1 MRRLPLWVGLL
12 LMLFNLSATAGIN
25 EDLNKYFNAL
35 GLSSNITAPHAYQ
48 GQTAGF
54 YTGGSVFARNSVR
67 NVQIAEVDL
76 PSFRSGCGGIDLFT
90 GGFSFINS
98 QELVNSM
105 KNILNNT
112 VGYAFNLALE
122 SATPEIA
129 NAMKY
134 MNTLAAGVNHLNI
147 NSCETAAGLVGS
159 LWPRTHEAQQQICQD
174 IGSTQGIFSDYAAAR
189 QGCGSGG
196 QLVAT
201 LNRAQGPY
209 KNLVLKNVN
218 VAWKALQ
225 QNSFLRSDSA
235 LAEFFMSLSGT
246 VIFNNPGNNDT
257 SSQQYKVLASLA
269 GDHSLLKALLHG
281 GQARIY
287 HCDDTR
293 SESCLNPTLQSV
305 MISPHNALGAQVKS
319 LLDSMVNKI
328 YTDTPLSDTEVG
340 LLNATRLPVYKM
352 LNVQAAFVG
361 AKSVLDVIDYADV
374 IATDILFQYLE
385 ESLSV
390 IRTSSTSLPYPEA
403 LMSSF
408 FQGISLARASIQEAK
423 QSAYTQVTL
432 AAQLIQQTEALEQML
447 AGSLSSQL
455 NNTLQWATTLRQS

>member
-1 MRRLPLWVGLL
+1 MRRSSL
-12 LMLFNLSATAGIN
+12 LMSLCVMLLSLPATAGIN

-35 GLSSNITAPHAYQ
+35 GFSSNITAPHAYQ

-134 MNTLAAGVNHLNI
+134 MNTIAADVNRLNI

-159 LWPRTHEAQQQICQD
+159 VWPRTHEAQQQICQD
-174 IGSTQGIFSDYAAAR
+174 IGSTQGIFTDYAAAR
-189 QGCGSGG
+189 QGCGSAG
-196 QLVAT
+196 QLAAT

-225 QNSFLRSDSA
+225 QNGFLRSDSA

-287 HCDDTR
+287 RCDDSR
-293 SESCLNPTLQSV
+293 PEGCLNPILQSV
-305 MISPHNALGAQVKS
+305 TISPHNALGAQVKN
-319 LLDSMVNKI
+319 LLESMVNKI
-328 YTDTPLSDTEVG
+328 YTDTALSSAEIG

-361 AKSVLDVIDYADV
+361 AKSVLDVVDYADV
-374 IATDILFQYLE
+374 IATDILFQYLD

-390 IRTSSTSLPYPEA
+390 IRTSSTSLPYPDA
-403 LMSSF
+403 IMSPF
-408 FQGISLARASIQEAK
+408 FQGISLARASVHEAK
-423 QSAYTQVTL
+423 QSAFAQVTL

-455 NNTLQWATTLRQS
+455 NNTLQWASTLRQS

>member
-1 MRRLPLWVGLL
+1 LSRFTFLLSVGVFFTLL
-12 LMLFNLSATAGIN
+12 SPQAVAGIN
-25 EDLNKYFNAL
+25 EDLGSYFKAL
-35 GLSSNITAPHAYQ
+35 GFSSNITAPHAYQ

-67 NVQIAEVDL
+67 NTQIAHIDL

-98 QELVNSM
+98 KELVNSM

-112 VGYAFNLALE
+112 AGYAFNLALE

-134 MNTLAAGVNHLNI
+134 MNTLAGEVNRLNI

-159 LWPRTHEAQQQICQD
+159 MWPKTHAAQQQICQD
-174 IGSTQGIFSDYAAAR
+174 IGSSQGIFSDYAAAR
-189 QGCGSGG
+189 QGCGPGG
-196 QLVAT
+196 QLTAT

-209 KNLVLKNVN
+209 KDLALKNVN

-225 QNSFLRSDSA
+225 QNDFLKSDMQ

-257 SSQQYKVLASLA
+257 SSHQYKVLSSLA
-269 GDHSLLKALLHG
+269 ADNSLLKALLHG

-287 HCDDTR
+287 RCDNTD
-293 SESCLNPTLQSV
+293 CLNPTVQTLSITPRQ
-305 MISPHNALGAQVKS
+305 ALGTQVKV
-319 LLDSMVNKI
+319 LLESMVDKI
-328 YTDTPLSDTEVG
+328 YTDSPLSIEEIG

-352 LNVQAAFVG
+352 LNVQAAFMG
-361 AKSVLDVIDYADV
+361 GKSVLDVMDYADV
-374 IATDILFQYLE
+374 IATDILFQYLD

-390 IRTSSTSLPYPEA
+390 MRTSSSSLPYPET
-403 LMSSF
+403 LMASF
-408 FQGISLARASIQEAK
+408 FQGTSIARKSVMDAK
-423 QSAYTQVTL
+423 QSAYTHVTM
-432 AAQLIQQTEALEQML
+432 AAQLIQQTQALEQML

-455 NNTLQWATTLRQS
+455 NNTLQWASTLRPSS

>member
-1 MRRLPLWVGLL
+1 MRLITLCLI
-12 LMLFNLSATAGIN
+12 FFSLSATASIN
-25 EDLNKYFNAL
+25 EDLNQYFHSL
-35 GLSSNITAPHAYQ
+35 GFSSNITAPHAYQ
-48 GQTAGF
+48 GQSAGF

-76 PSFRSGCGGIDLFT
+76 PSFRSGCSGIDLFT

-98 QELVNSM
+98 KELVNSM
-105 KNILNNT
+105 KNILNNA

-134 MNTLAAGVNHLNI
+134 MNTMAAEVNRLNI

-159 LWPRTHEAQQQICQD
+159 VWPRTHEAQQQICQD
-174 IGSTQGIFSDYAAAR
+174 IGSSQGIFTDYAAAR

-196 QLVAT
+196 QMAAT

-225 QNSFLRSDSA
+225 QNGFLRSDPQ
-235 LAEFFMSLSGT
+235 LAQFFMSLSGT

-257 SSQQYKVLASLA
+257 SPQQYKVLASLA
-269 GDHSLLKALLHG
+269 SDHSLLKALLHG
-281 GQARIY
+281 GPARIY
-287 HCDDTR
+287 HCDNTGT
-293 SESCLNPTLQSV
+293 EGCLNPTLQTIT
-305 MISPHNALGAQVKS
+305 ISSTQALGTQVKS
-319 LLDSMVNKI
+319 LLEGMVNKI
-328 YTDTPLSDTEVG
+328 YTDTPLSVAEIG

-352 LNVQAAFVG
+352 LNVQAAVQ
-361 AKSVLDVIDYADV
+361 AKSVLDVVDYADV

-390 IRTSSTSLPYPEA
+390 IRTSSLSLPYSDTV
-403 LMSSF
+403 MSSF
-408 FQGISLARASIQEAK
+408 LQGISLARTSVHEAK
-423 QSAYTQVTL
+423 QSAYTQVTM
-432 AAQLIQQTEALEQML
+432 AAQLIQQTQALEQML

-455 NNTLQWATTLRQS
+455 NNTLQWASTLRQS